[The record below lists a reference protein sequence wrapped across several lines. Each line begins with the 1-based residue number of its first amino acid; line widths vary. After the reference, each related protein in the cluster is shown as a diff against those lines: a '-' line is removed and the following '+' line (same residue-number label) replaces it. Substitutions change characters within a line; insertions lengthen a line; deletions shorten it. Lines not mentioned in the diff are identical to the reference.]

1 MEEMI
6 INKILEYGLV
16 GIMLAYFL
24 WKDRVTFEMYKDT
37 ISKIVD
43 KLEKMQKDIEDI
55 KKQ

>member
-1 MEEMI
+1 MEQI
-6 INKILEYGLV
+6 FINKILEYGMI
-16 GIMLAYFL
+16 GIMLSYFL

>member
-1 MEEMI
+1 MEEI
-6 INKILEYGLV
+6 LINKILEYGMG

-43 KLEKMQKDIEDI
+43 KLDKMQQDIDKI
-55 KKQ
+55 KKL